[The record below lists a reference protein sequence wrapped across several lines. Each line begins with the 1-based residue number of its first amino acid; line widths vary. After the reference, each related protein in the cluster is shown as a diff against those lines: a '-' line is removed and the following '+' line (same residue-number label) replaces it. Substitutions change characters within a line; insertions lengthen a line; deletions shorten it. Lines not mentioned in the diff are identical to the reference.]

1 MKKLVQY
8 RNIVKSFDGQ
18 VILKGINLDIYENEF
33 VTLLGPSGCG
43 KTTLLRILAG
53 FLEPDEGSVVFDGE
67 DITTLPPY
75 KRDLNTVF
83 QKYALFPHMNV
94 FDNVAFGLKIKK
106 EPKDI
111 IEQKVTRMLKL
122 VGLDEYGKR
131 GINEMSGGQQ
141 QRVAIA
147 RALVNEPGVLLLD
160 EPLSA
165 LDAKLRKEM
174 QRELKKI
181 QKEVGITF
189 IFVTHDQE
197 EALTMSDKIVVMKE
211 GEIQQIGS
219 PTDIYN
225 EPANRYVAN
234 FIGASNIVDGTM
246 LEDCKV
252 MFSDK
257 VFDCVDKGFSKKEPV
272 DVVIRPEDIDIVD
285 VGSGKLKGIVK
296 SVLFKGIHYETVVET
311 KAGTS
316 IQVKM
321 FVSDDKPVVNVEANE
336 MMSANDFY
344 LDADDVEEITDAYII
359 DRADAQAWNPETGER
374 ISIIRVEHNIQK
386 ENGTYPVSFFT
397 AAGTCVSA
405 EMIVEDINRAVD
417 NEYGEEIYAVN
428 FFKNV
433 DEIQESMILDTDL
446 KIWANAVAYDLEDGS
461 SVEITDVEYD
471 FDPETI
477 TTGQYTVTFKTQGYE
492 WRVDTTDKSEVG
504 DAVGLTFGP
513 EDIHVMKKSVI

>member
-1 MKKLVQY
+1 
-8 RNIVKSFDGQ
+8 
-18 VILKGINLDIYENEF
+18 
-33 VTLLGPSGCG
+33 
-43 KTTLLRILAG
+43 
-53 FLEPDEGSVVFDGE
+53 
-67 DITTLPPY
+67 
-75 KRDLNTVF
+75 
-83 QKYALFPHMNV
+83 
-94 FDNVAFGLKIKK
+94 
-106 EPKDI
+106 
-111 IEQKVTRMLKL
+111 
-122 VGLDEYGKR
+122 
-131 GINEMSGGQQ
+131 
-141 QRVAIA
+141 
-147 RALVNEPGVLLLD
+147 
-160 EPLSA
+160 
-165 LDAKLRKEM
+165 
-174 QRELKKI
+174 
-181 QKEVGITF
+181 
-189 IFVTHDQE
+189 
-197 EALTMSDKIVVMKE
+197 MSDKIVVMKE

-246 LEDCKV
+246 IEDCKV
-252 MFSDK
+252 MFGDK
-257 VFDCVDKGFSKKEPV
+257 VFDCVDKGFGTKEPV

-285 VGSGKLKGIVK
+285 AGSGKLKGIVK

-321 FVSDDKPVVNVEANE
+321 FVSDDKPVVNEEAGE

-344 LDADDVEEITDAYII
+344 LDADDVEAITDAYII

-374 ISIIRVEHNIQK
+374 ISIIRVEHEIQK

-397 AAGTCVSA
+397 AAGTCVTA

-433 DEIQESMILDTDL
+433 DEIQESMVLDTDL
-446 KIWANAVAYDLEDGS
+446 KIWANALAYDLEDGS

-504 DAVGLTFGP
+504 DAVGLNFGP